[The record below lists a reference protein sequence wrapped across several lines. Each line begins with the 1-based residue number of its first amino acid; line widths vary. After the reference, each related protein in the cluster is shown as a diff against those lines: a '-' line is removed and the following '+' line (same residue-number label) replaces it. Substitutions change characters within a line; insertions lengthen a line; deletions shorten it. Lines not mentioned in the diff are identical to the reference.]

1 MCCQLSI
8 IYYVFFL
15 KTRFKFQ
22 IFVIFQFQVFQY
34 IPLFQFLGLILQIQ
48 RRSRRDRIRLS
59 LPRKSKIFRL
69 FQICQRWRIEQRN
82 WVNEFEWIAW
92 TSNRFVGFHG
102 NFGIVFKNVEG
113 VCEKTRKLH
122 VYHFCLCWPW
132 RELQF
137 IHYVIKKKIK
147 IKTKQNK
154 KFPPA
159 TWLFQDDQN
168 SRKQTKKYPDMS
180 RHVETCPDLSISTFF
195 ATIYTWRNR
204 RRICLIALNIFWWCL
219 TISRWPTNYFS
230 FGYRTKY

>member
-147 IKTKQNK
+147 IKTKQKNSPQQLDYFKMTKIQENK
-154 KFPPA
+154 QKNIQ
-159 TWLFQDDQN
+159 TCRNL
-168 SRKQTKKYPDMS
+168 SRLVNFYLLCYNIYLKK
-180 RHVETCPDLSISTFF
+180 
-195 ATIYTWRNR
+195 
-204 RRICLIALNIFWWCL
+204 
-219 TISRWPTNYFS
+219 
-230 FGYRTKY
+230 